1 MMISISRIF
10 AAEVLTLFISTESSC
25 PKPQMM
31 AATMTAAPPSV
42 SSIVRFS
49 RLMRWKMLVKMI
61 PASVEKNVASRI
73 GMKMSVGWAAPICA
87 RYTII
92 EIGIS
97 VRPDVF
103 STRNMIIGFEAV
115 TFRSSY
121 SLSLISPASLFTFNF
136 SFFTSSSCSI
146 AFRPNGVAALSS
158 PSMFAAMFIKIE
170 PVTG

>member
-1 MMISISRIF
+1 MMMNISRIF
-10 AAEVLTLFISTESSC
+10 ATEVLTLFISMESSC

-31 AATMTAAPPSV
+31 AATSTAAPPSV

-49 RLMRWKMLVKMI
+49 RLMRWKILVKMI

-97 VRPDVF
+97 VSPDVF

-115 TFRSSY
+115 TFRSSA
-121 SLSLISPASLFTFNF
+121 SACSPLLFNSSIFP
-136 SFFTSSSCSI
+136 FFKS
-146 AFRPNGVAALSS
+146 
-158 PSMFAAMFIKIE
+158 
-170 PVTG
+170 